1 MSRED
6 QIRWDR
12 QHGESR
18 GAEQPS
24 RFLREIFESGA
35 WEIPP
40 GEALDIACGK
50 GRNAIFLARLGFRV
64 RGMDISA
71 VALAE
76 ARRRAEEADV
86 NIQWQQVDLEKF
98 ALPAAQFDLI
108 LNFNYLQRSLIG
120 QIKSAVKTGGY
131 VIFETYLVDQA
142 AIGHPKN
149 PDYLL
154 VHNELLDHF
163 RDFRVL
169 WYREGKFSDASEP
182 SFRAGLLAQKMR

>member
-12 QHGESR
+12 QHGESP

-24 RFLREIFESGA
+24 RFLRDIFESGA

-40 GEALDIACGK
+40 GEALDIACGQ
-50 GRNAIFLARLGFRV
+50 GRNAIFLARLGFHV
-64 RGMDISA
+64 RGVDISP

-76 ARRRAEEADV
+76 ARFRAEEAKV
-86 NIQWQQVDLEKF
+86 NIQWQQADLEKF
-98 ALPAAQFDLI
+98 PLPAAQFDLI

-120 QIKSAVKTGGY
+120 KIKSAIKTGGY
-131 VIFETYLVDQA
+131 VIFETYLIDQA

-154 VHNELLDHF
+154 VHNELLDFF

-169 WYREGKFSDASEP
+169 SYREGKFSDADEA
-182 SFRAGLLAQKMR
+182 SFRAGLLAQKTR